1 MKLLY
6 NIFICKLKLLRNDIN
21 HINILNLLIKDIS
34 VFYPFIKWIK
44 Y

>member
-1 MKLLY
+1 MKLFY
-6 NIFICKLKLLRNDIN
+6 NIFIYKLKLLRHDLS
-21 HINILNLLIKDIS
+21 HIDILNLLINDIS